1 MNTTFDVIVVGGGHA
16 GIEAAYAAA
25 RMGSKTLL
33 LTLDEQKVASMPC
46 NPSVGGLGKG
56 HMVFE
61 VAAFGGLMPRLCSK
75 TYLQARMLNTSKGPA
90 VQGLRLQIDKYAY
103 NKLAVEMLQQTP
115 NLTVFSAMTMAVL
128 WREKEGKR
136 SITGVKTADG
146 TIYYA
151 PAVVIT
157 TGTFMRGLVHVG
169 RTRYRAGRRGEDA
182 VYGLSDTIAEAM
194 QVPLGRLKTGTP
206 PRLIRESL
214 DFTQFERQES
224 EPLHFLYEF
233 DEHVVEEKIPCYI
246 AYTNEKT
253 HEIISSNLHLS
264 ALYSG
269 NIKGTGP
276 RYCPSIED
284 KVGRYPDRP
293 SHHVFI
299 EPEGA
304 DSNEIYPAGLSTSLP
319 LEVQLAYIRSI
330 KGMENAEIA
339 KCGYAIEYDF
349 IQPTNLSHT
358 LEAKTVEG
366 LFLAGQINGTTG
378 YEEAAGQGMLAGI
391 NAALRA
397 AAKPPFI
404 LSRQESYIGVMVD
417 DLVTLGA
424 DEPYRMFTSR
434 AERRLIL
441 RQDNVFLR
449 LMPHARDLGL
459 IDDEQ
464 WQKFLD
470 EKAVIQASVGY
481 TQGHGNQTELFKALH
496 CVVFGA
502 GEQQAARALLE
513 PRLAADGL
521 PVKALSSRALLSV
534 HAEVKYAGYLHK
546 EQMETEKAA
555 RYQQLVI
562 PASFDYAQL
571 PGLSNELAQK
581 LRHYGPKNIA
591 QAQLIPGM
599 TPAAISILIF
609 QLRMQMDSTP
619 CEF

>member
-16 GIEAAYAAA
+16 GIEAAYVAA
-25 RMGSKTLL
+25 RMGSRTLL
-33 LTLDEQKVASMPC
+33 LTLDEHKVASMPC

-103 NKLAVEMLQQTP
+103 NKLAVEMLQQTT
-115 NLTVFSAMTMAVL
+115 NLTIISAMTMAVL
-128 WREKEGKR
+128 WDDSEKARK
-136 SITGVKTADG
+136 ITGVKTADG

-151 PAVVIT
+151 PSVVIT

-194 QVPLGRLKTGTP
+194 NAPLGRLKTGTP

-214 DFTQFERQES
+214 DFTQFERQDS
-224 EPLHFLYEF
+224 QPLTFLYEF
-233 DEHVVEEKIPCYI
+233 DELVVEEKMPCFI

-349 IQPTNLSHT
+349 IQPTHLTHT
-358 LEAKTVEG
+358 LEAKTVRG

-391 NAALRA
+391 NAALLA
-397 AAKPPFI
+397 AGKLPFT

-449 LMPHARDLGL
+449 LMPYARDLGL
-459 IDDEQ
+459 IDDAQ

-496 CVVFGA
+496 CVVFGEA
-502 GEQQAARALLE
+502 EQKAARELLE
-513 PRLAADGL
+513 PRLIADGL
-521 PVKALSSRALLSV
+521 PVTALSSRALLSV
-534 HAEVKYAGYLHK
+534 HAEVKYAGYLNK
-546 EQMETEKAA
+546 ERIETEKAA
-555 RYQQLVI
+555 RYQQLLI
-562 PASFDYAQL
+562 PATFDYAQL
-571 PGLSNELAQK
+571 PGLSNELQHK
-581 LRHYGPKNIA
+581 LRQYGPKNIA

-599 TPAAISILIF
+599 TPAAISVLIF
-609 QLRMQMDSTP
+609 QLRMQMDCAP

>member
-33 LTLDEQKVASMPC
+33 LTLDENKVASMPC

-61 VAAFGGLMPRLCSK
+61 VSAFGGLMPKLCSK

-115 NLTVFSAMTMAVL
+115 NLTIISAMTMAVL
-128 WREKEGKR
+128 WNNEDGSRK
-136 SITGVKTADG
+136 ITGVRTADG
-146 TIYYA
+146 TVYHA

-194 QVPLGRLKTGTP
+194 QAPLGRLKTGTP
-206 PRLIRESL
+206 PRLVRESL
-214 DFTQFERQES
+214 DFSQFEQQES
-224 EPLHFLYEF
+224 QPLKFLYEF
-233 DEHVVEEKIPCYI
+233 DELDVEEKMPCYI
-246 AYTNEKT
+246 AYTNEAT
-253 HEIISSNLHLS
+253 HKIISDNLHLS

-293 SHHVFI
+293 SHHIFI

-349 IQPTNLSHT
+349 IQPTHLTHT
-358 LEAKTVEG
+358 LEAKAVRG

-378 YEEAAGQGMLAGI
+378 YEEAAGQGLIAGI
-391 NAALRA
+391 NASLLA
-397 AAKPPFI
+397 AGKPPFV
-404 LSRQESYIGVMVD
+404 LSRQESYIGVMID

-434 AERRLIL
+434 AERRLVL
-441 RQDNVFLR
+441 RQDNVFVR
-449 LMPHARDLGL
+449 LMPYARALGL
-459 IDDEQ
+459 IDDTL
-464 WQKFLD
+464 WLRFLD
-470 EKAVIQASVGY
+470 EKAVIEASVRY
-481 TQGHGNQTELFKALH
+481 AHAHGNQSELFKALH
-496 CVVFGA
+496 CIVFTA
-502 GEQQAARALLE
+502 VEQAAARTILE
-513 PRLAADGL
+513 QKLAQEGL
-521 PVKALSSRALLSV
+521 PVGALSSRALLSV
-534 HAEVKYAGYLHK
+534 HAEVKYAGYLQK
-546 EQMETEKAA
+546 ELIESDKAV
-555 RYQQLVI
+555 RYQQLII
-562 PASFDYAQL
+562 PARFDYAEL
-571 PGLSNELAQK
+571 PGLSFELQQK
-581 LRHYGPKNIA
+581 LRHYSPKNIA

-609 QLRMQMDSTP
+609 QLRMQPECAP